1 MWICELKPEL
11 GGLRDQIYT
20 SFKEAYAAGRMKTGE
35 RLPSKRALAARLGVS
50 AITVEG
56 AYAQLISEG
65 YVVAL
70 PKRGYFVADVF
81 VGAPFV
87 VGSAL
92 SSGLKGR
99 YDQGKSDERVEIDLS
114 SGMADPKTFPFATW
128 ARILRETITTRE
140 RELMTPSPS
149 KGVAPLRAAIA
160 EHLARFRGMSVDP
173 EQIVVGA
180 GSEYLYGLAFQL
192 LGRDKRYALENPGYP
207 KIGQVYGSLGAELS
221 FVDSDSRGMRVVGLA
236 ESGANVAHL
245 SPTNQY
251 PTGAV
256 MPISR
261 RYELLAWASDAAE
274 RWIVEDDYD
283 SEFRFSGRPIPTLQ
297 SVDALGKVVYMN
309 TFSQSI
315 SSTIRIGYAVLPET
329 LLDRFDERLSF
340 YSNTVSTFEQHALA
354 EFVRRGCFERLLNK
368 RRLHYARVR
377 TAIAE
382 NLKSSALADRCELFE
397 RDSGL
402 HFLLKLHTST
412 PDAELARRM
421 TDAKIRL
428 TPVANFY
435 RDPERAEPKTY
446 LLRYSN
452 LDPEKARI
460 AFDRIARLL

>member
-1 MWICELKPEL
+1 
-11 GGLRDQIYT
+11 
-20 SFKEAYAAGRMKTGE
+20 
-35 RLPSKRALAARLGVS
+35 
-50 AITVEG
+50 
-56 AYAQLISEG
+56 
-65 YVVAL
+65 
-70 PKRGYFVADVF
+70 
-81 VGAPFV
+81 
-87 VGSAL
+87 
-92 SSGLKGR
+92 
-99 YDQGKSDERVEIDLS
+99 
-114 SGMADPKTFPFATW
+114 
-128 ARILRETITTRE
+128 
-140 RELMTPSPS
+140 
-149 KGVAPLRAAIA
+149 
-160 EHLARFRGMSVDP
+160 
-173 EQIVVGA
+173 
-180 GSEYLYGLAFQL
+180 
-192 LGRDKRYALENPGYP
+192 
-207 KIGQVYGSLGAELS
+207 
-221 FVDSDSRGMRVVGLA
+221 
-236 ESGANVAHL
+236 
-245 SPTNQY
+245 
-251 PTGAV
+251 
-256 MPISR
+256 
-261 RYELLAWASDAAE
+261 
-274 RWIVEDDYD
+274 
-283 SEFRFSGRPIPTLQ
+283 
-297 SVDALGKVVYMN
+297 MN

-377 TAIAE
+377 TAIVE